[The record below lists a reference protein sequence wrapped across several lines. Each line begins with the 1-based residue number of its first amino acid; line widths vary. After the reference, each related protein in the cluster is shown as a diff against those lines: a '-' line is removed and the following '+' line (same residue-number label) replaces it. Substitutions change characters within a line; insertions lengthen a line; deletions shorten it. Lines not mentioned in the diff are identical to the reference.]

1 MQYSP
6 MISPLHQ
13 WKPAKSPTVALW
25 SHITRYCRYLSH
37 HGLRLAQANSKYSV
51 WNTCA
56 AKYYCNLMITVVKD
70 TGAICFLYFR
80 WNGARFALQI
90 YLYKCIIFTVPSSQ
104 AQNHMT
110 VELFDTTKLETVLDF
125 RKMFSE
131 RIDLL
136 NVYNSRIWIMVY
148 YP

>member
-1 MQYSP
+1 
-6 MISPLHQ
+6 
-13 WKPAKSPTVALW
+13 
-25 SHITRYCRYLSH
+25 
-37 HGLRLAQANSKYSV
+37 
-51 WNTCA
+51 
-56 AKYYCNLMITVVKD
+56 MITVVKD
-70 TGAICFLYFR
+70 TGAICFLYFH

-90 YLYKCIIFTVPSSQ
+90 YLYKCIIFAVPSSQ

-125 RKMFSE
+125 RIMFSE

-136 NVYNSRIWIMVY
+136 NVYNSRIWIIVY

>member
-1 MQYSP
+1 
-6 MISPLHQ
+6 
-13 WKPAKSPTVALW
+13 
-25 SHITRYCRYLSH
+25 
-37 HGLRLAQANSKYSV
+37 
-51 WNTCA
+51 
-56 AKYYCNLMITVVKD
+56 MITVVKD

-90 YLYKCIIFTVPSSQ
+90 HVYLYKCIIFAVPSSQ

-125 RKMFSE
+125 RIMFSE
-131 RIDLL
+131 RIDWL
-136 NVYNSRIWIMVY
+136 NVYNSRISIMVY